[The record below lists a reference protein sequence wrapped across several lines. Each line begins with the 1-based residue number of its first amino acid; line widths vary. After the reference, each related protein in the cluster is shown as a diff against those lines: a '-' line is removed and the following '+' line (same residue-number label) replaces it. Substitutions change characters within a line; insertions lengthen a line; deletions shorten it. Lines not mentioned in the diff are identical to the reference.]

1 MEKAFVERLVARYF
15 EATATEAE
23 ERLLRDLL
31 LRTEPLPAEW
41 QELRTLFCGLES
53 LAGDSLPGHVADRLS
68 GARAASG
75 SPAVPAGVFAKIRR
89 PLFRWAAVAA
99 LVASGLFAGRAFR
112 PDPYC
117 YIDGVAVYDPETAL
131 ETTACLEHLS
141 RLETS
146 VRLADELLQN
156 L

>member
-1 MEKAFVERLVARYF
+1 MEKAFIERLVARYF
-15 EATATEAE
+15 DATATEAE

-41 QELRTLFCGLES
+41 QELRTLFRGLES
-53 LAGDSLPGHVADRLS
+53 LAGERLPERAPDWLS
-68 GARAASG
+68 GAASG
-75 SPAVPAGVFAKIRR
+75 SPCVSAGVFAKIRR
-89 PLFRWAAVAA
+89 PLLRWAAVAA
-99 LVASGLFAGRAFR
+99 LVAAGLFAGRAFR